1 MSRFTCFHSEGFPV
15 VITGMT
21 EAVIRELAEGI
32 GGDPAHLPAALAKRI
47 ADLEGVRVEVKRVDA
62 AIRAEHARHR
72 DALAALGA
80 ELDEWRRQC
89 PHPRAA
95 QVSSST
101 FCSVCGYAVGVY

>member
-1 MSRFTCFHSEGFPV
+1 V

-21 EAVIRELAEGI
+21 EAVIRELAEGLPP
-32 GGDPAHLPAALAKRI
+32 DNLPAALARRI
-47 ADLEGVRVEVKRVDA
+47 SDLEGVRVEVKRVDA

-89 PHPRAA
+89 SHPRAA
-95 QVSSST
+95 GLGVGGM
-101 FCSVCGYAVGVY
+101 CSVCGHCEDLD

>member
-1 MSRFTCFHSEGFPV
+1 V

-21 EAVIRELAEGI
+21 EAVIRELAEGLPP
-32 GGDPAHLPAALAKRI
+32 DNLPAALAKRI

-80 ELDEWRRQC
+80 ELEEWRRQC

-95 QVSSST
+95 QVTPST
-101 FCSVCGYAVGVY
+101 FCSVCGRQVRA